1 MKVNMLLAGLL
12 DNDDELILLSQVCSG
27 SDLPSFEK
35 GFDLDTYTEE
45 QSKASFR
52 FYKDDIRNL
61 CVELGIPKE
70 FRARNGTALSG
81 EEGLCVLLRRL
92 SYPNRL
98 GDLSEFFGRSIS
110 ELSYIFNGILDF
122 VYNAHSHLLTDL
134 NQTWLS
140 PANLQVFADAN
151 LFNSQPN

>member
-1 MKVNMLLAGLL
+1 MKVNMDDILLAGLL

-27 SDLPSFEK
+27 SDVPSFEK

-61 CVELGIPKE
+61 CVELGIPRE

-81 EEGLCVLLRRL
+81 EEGLCVLLKRL
-92 SYPNRL
+92 SYPKRL
-98 GDLSEFFGRSIS
+98 GDLSEIYGRSIS
-110 ELSYIFNGILDF
+110 VTILHPKIR
-122 VYNAHSHLLTDL
+122 NK
-134 NQTWLS
+134 
-140 PANLQVFADAN
+140 
-151 LFNSQPN
+151 

>member
-1 MKVNMLLAGLL
+1 M
-12 DNDDELILLSQVCSG
+12 
-27 SDLPSFEK
+27 PSFEK

-61 CVELGIPKE
+61 CVELGVPRE

-81 EEGLCVLLRRL
+81 EEGLCVLLKRL

-98 GDLSEFFGRSIS
+98 GDLSEIFGRSIS
-110 ELSYIFNGILDF
+110 ELYRLCKPGIVRSILGLSSLSND
-122 VYNAHSHLLTDL
+122 TL
-134 NQTWLS
+134 NQG
-140 PANLQVFADAN
+140 PA
-151 LFNSQPN
+151 SI